1 MINKFENFQIE
12 FKEHPTIDNY
22 FRYNITVNDKDG
34 KFVTTL
40 VAHYFSLCCAELLT
54 SDKIEDVRNG
64 FKIYKESVEYWLEQ
78 AKSTIL

>member
-12 FKEHPTIDNY
+12 FKEYPTIDNY

-34 KFVTTL
+34 KFVTIL
-40 VAHYFSLCCAELLT
+40 VAHYFSLCCAKLLT

-64 FKIYKESVEYWLEQ
+64 FKIYKESVEYCLEQ